1 MAEKGGGGGGG
12 GHEVVKGKLL
22 QLKTEVRKKGRTFTI
37 QPVMVVAQLLVTFV
51 CSVYIVNEFN
61 LVLLVL

>member
-1 MAEKGGGGGGG
+1 MGGRR
-12 GHEVVKGKLL
+12 GHEVVEGKLL
-22 QLKTEVRKKGRTFTI
+22 RLKTEVRKKGGTFTI
-37 QPVMVVAQLLVTFV
+37 QPVTVVARLLVTFV

>member
-1 MAEKGGGGGGG
+1 MGGRR
-12 GHEVVKGKLL
+12 GHEVVEGKLL
-22 QLKTEVRKKGRTFTI
+22 RLKTEVRKKGGTFTI
-37 QPVMVVAQLLVTFV
+37 QPVVARLLVTFV